1 MYNLETMVKRLYF
14 LVVAVII
21 AFGMTFGCIG
31 CVENKPVEQPPKET
45 TITEPESTTTTT
57 VGEQSVDVT
66 TTTTTTTT
74 TIHVPDDKRLKF
86 TISDNMSKDAL
97 RRNMQNLFAYIEEK
111 ISAGDFNIWFGSLT
125 KAYRGYI
132 SDKKNLEMMSKRS
145 DYLANKGI
153 VLQTPEDYFRMVVIE
168 AREGEK
174 LRFFDYKYIDKT
186 HVKVICVNDFGK
198 FSYNFVYE
206 DNLWKLDR

>member
-1 MYNLETMVKRLYF
+1 MMKRFYF
-14 LVVAVII
+14 LVVAAII
-21 AFGMTFGCIG
+21 AFGSTLGFIG
-31 CVENKPVEQPPKET
+31 CGDVKEQPPKPT
-45 TITEPESTTTTT
+45 TTVEVVATTSTVVEQPTGETTTT
-57 VGEQSVDVT
+57 S
-66 TTTTTTTT
+66 TTTTTT
-74 TIHVPDDKRLKF
+74 TIYVPDDKRLKF

-97 RRNMQNLFAYIEEK
+97 RRNMQSLFAYIEEK
-111 ISAGDFNIWFGSLT
+111 IADKDFNVWYGSLS

-153 VLQTPEDYFRMVVIE
+153 VLQSPEEYFRMVVIE

-206 DNLWKLDR
+206 DNMWKLDR

>member
-1 MYNLETMVKRLYF
+1 MVKRLYF
-14 LVVAVII
+14 LVVAAII
-21 AFGMTFGCIG
+21 AFGSTLGFIG
-31 CVENKPVEQPPKET
+31 CGDVKEQPPKPT
-45 TITEPESTTTTT
+45 TTVAEVTTTT
-57 VGEQSVDVT
+57 VSDQPTVE

-74 TIHVPDDKRLKF
+74 TIYVPDDKRLKF

-97 RRNMQNLFAYIEEK
+97 RRHMQNLFSYIEEK
-111 ISAGDFNIWFGSLT
+111 ISSGDFNVWFGSLT
-125 KAYRGYI
+125 KAYRNYI
-132 SDKKNLEMMSKRS
+132 SDNKTLELMSKRS

-153 VLQTPEDYFRMVVIE
+153 VLKTPEDYFRMVVIE

-206 DNLWKLDR
+206 DNMWKLDR